1 MTEKVIA
8 KYGKN
13 KNDSGSTSAQI
24 ALFTDRINEL
34 NEHLKGNK
42 KDNSSRRGLMIMVS
56 KRRKLLKYLQR
67 NDIKLYTDL
76 IEKLKIRK

>member
-67 NDIKLYTDL
+67 NDIKLYTDI

>member
-1 MTEKVIA
+1 MSEKVIA